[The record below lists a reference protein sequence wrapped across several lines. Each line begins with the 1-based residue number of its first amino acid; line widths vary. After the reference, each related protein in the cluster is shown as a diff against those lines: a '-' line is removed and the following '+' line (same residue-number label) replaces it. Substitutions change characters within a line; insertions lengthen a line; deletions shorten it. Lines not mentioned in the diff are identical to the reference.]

1 MGQQEVSSWSAEIAA
16 GTESIAVGGQL
27 ERLSTVIQTRLG
39 HTPWRTRMKRYREAA
54 APGISVLLPSPRSV
68 FFPGIGEH
76 EPF

>member
-39 HTPWRTRMKRYREAA
+39 H
-54 APGISVLLPSPRSV
+54 AP
-68 FFPGIGEH
+68 
-76 EPF
+76 